1 MQVMLETERLH
12 LAVLDEVDADQV
24 LKYYMENRHFLN
36 PFEPRRVESF
46 YTLEGKRLELR
57 LEKEALNRGEA
68 IRFYLMFKGENEIIG
83 TIALTNIIKGA
94 FKSCYLGYKLSEKHV
109 SKGYTK
115 EALKVVIDYGF
126 NTLGLHRIEANVMPT
141 NRPSIAVVKGLVFSE
156 EGLSR
161 KYLKINGKWEDHL
174 RFAMINPN
182 EED

>member
-1 MQVMLETERLH
+1 MQVMLETERLC
-12 LAVLDEVDADQV
+12 LAVLDETNAEHV
-24 LKYYMENRHFLN
+24 LRYYEENRHFLN
-36 PFEPRRVESF
+36 PFEPKRVESF

-57 LEKEALNRGEA
+57 LEREALNRGEA
-68 IRFYLMFKGENEIIG
+68 IRFYLMLKGESEIIG

-109 SKGYTK
+109 SKGYMK
-115 EALKVVIDYGF
+115 EALRAVIEYGF

-141 NRPSIAVVKGLVFSE
+141 NKPSIAVVKGLGFSE

-174 RFAMINPN
+174 RFAVINPN